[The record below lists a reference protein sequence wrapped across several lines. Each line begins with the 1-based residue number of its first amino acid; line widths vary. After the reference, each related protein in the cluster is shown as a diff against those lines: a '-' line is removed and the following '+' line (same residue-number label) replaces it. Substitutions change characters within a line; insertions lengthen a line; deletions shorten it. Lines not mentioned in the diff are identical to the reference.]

1 MARQWAT
8 ITEEEK
14 QIWKY
19 RAEQMKDQYMEV
31 HHPAHEHNNHHHEDE
46 IDDDDGDVDDEVGV
60 QEQEPESA
68 DDGERMRAMVMAKKK
83 SSPASK
89 MAQVPI

>member
-8 ITEEEK
+8 ITEDEK

-31 HHPAHEHNNHHHEDE
+31 HHPAHAHNNHHHHEDE
-46 IDDDDGDVDDEVGV
+46 MDDDDGDDEVCV
-60 QEQEPESA
+60 HEPESA
-68 DDGERMRAMVMAKKK
+68 DDGERKRTMVMATKK

-89 MAQVPI
+89 MASVSI

>member
-31 HHPAHEHNNHHHEDE
+31 HHPAHEHNNHHHHEDE
-46 IDDDDGDVDDEVGV
+46 MDDDDGDNEVGV
-60 QEQEPESA
+60 QEQDPESV
-68 DDGERMRAMVMAKKK
+68 DDGEQKTAMVMAKKK
-83 SSPASK
+83 TSSVSK